1 LRYIVDPGARRV
13 VPDYAI
19 PDAICV
25 PLWGIDVHATL
36 LSIAKVASAEIGVI
50 LIAPD
55 PFGASEQVADMSN
68 PKHVAVVAGALDSP
82 WIRDHAP
89 IAVQTEAGIDLV
101 RPRHSIEE
109 RPHDAE
115 LFSNILPAA
124 SATTNAWIASGN
136 LVPGPDGLAVST
148 FSLLARNE
156 ITSEEGVR
164 DTLRADAKRLG
175 IRDWLFVPGFP
186 EDVSQHTDGMVRFL
200 GPELCAVAMHTGED
214 SREVSEIL
222 VEQLGQ
228 CLPDAEILQIPV
240 SDGPK
245 GFTSPLNWIQ
255 LDDHLLVPEFED
267 APGLTPEGR
276 STLKARGF
284 RITFVPSATAG
295 LGGALRCLTATIF
308 S

>member
-1 LRYIVDPGARRV
+1 MRYIVDSGARRL
-13 VPDYAI
+13 VPDYAV

-25 PLWGIDVHATL
+25 PLWNIDVHATL
-36 LSIAKVASAEIGVI
+36 LSIAKVASQEIGVI
-50 LIAPD
+50 LLGPD
-55 PFGASEQVADMSN
+55 PLGASAQIAEMSD
-68 PKHVAVVAGALDSP
+68 PDHVAVVAGVLNSP

-89 IAVQTEAGIDLV
+89 IAVQTEVGIDLV
-101 RPRHSIEE
+101 RPRHSVEK
-109 RPHDAE
+109 RPDDAE
-115 LFSNILPAA
+115 LFANILPAA
-124 SATTNAWIASGN
+124 STTTDAWIASGN

-148 FSLLARNE
+148 FSLLAKNE
-156 ITSEEGVR
+156 ITSEEDLR
-164 DTLRADAKRLG
+164 NTLRADAKRLG

-200 GPELCAVAMHTGED
+200 GPELCAVAMH
-214 SREVSEIL
+214 SEETSSKISDFL
-222 VEQLGQ
+222 VEQLAE

-255 LDDHLLVPEFED
+255 LDDHLLVPDFED
-267 APGLTPEGR
+267 APGLTPEGQAM
-276 STLKARGF
+276 LEARGF

-295 LGGALRCLTATIF
+295 LGGALRCLTAAIF